1 MRAPAPAPAS
11 TTTSTPE
18 RPRRPTT
25 SGTMATRF
33 SPEAV
38 SLGTPSFI
46 GRLQRC
52 RSADCLRR
60 LADGQDDLASDAPVL
75 DRPECARCIVKRVLR
90 SHRDPDLSL
99 RVEVEQFDLCS
110 QEAVGLALSVVAAL

>member
-38 SLGTPSFI
+38 SLGTPSFMRRGRVPTDGSI
-46 GRLQRC
+46 GLSALRLPIQLGADPQRTQD
-52 RSADCLRR
+52 RVR
-60 LADGQDDLASDAPVL
+60 LG
-75 DRPECARCIVKRVLR
+75 
-90 SHRDPDLSL
+90 
-99 RVEVEQFDLCS
+99 EVS
-110 QEAVGLALSVVAAL
+110 GLANRKRQPRRGPNGRRD